1 MKFIPIPDP
10 RKGVTKEQL
19 VDLRSMGILPG
30 VLGAYASV
38 AHFAGEGGIGTPSE
52 GMTPKYWRDNS
63 TIWNP
68 KETYTYTMLER
79 SPDMPSL
86 FVAVPLNFSD
96 PMWSIFSQEV
106 ANFYRQYAAHF
117 PAIPRLA
124 TLTVNRFEAGRI
136 NFAAKGTPADYPL
149 GVDGRFPANCA
160 LRFNPQTGEPEAFN
174 FEDYVRTYPIDWTPK
189 APPVP
194 GSGGKLSDEELV
206 GAVSGALASLTNIK
220 DKAAA
225 IRALANR

>member
-38 AHFAGEGGIGTPSE
+38 AHFAGEGGVGMPSE
-52 GMTPKYWRDNS
+52 GITAKYWRDNS

-68 KETYTYTMLER
+68 RDSYTYTMLER
-79 SPDMPSL
+79 DANGN
-86 FVAVPLNFSD
+86 FAQAPLNFSD
-96 PMWSIFSQEV
+96 PAWSIFSQEV

-117 PAIPRLA
+117 PAIPRLV
-124 TLTVNRFEAGRI
+124 TLTVGRFEAGRI

-174 FEDYVRTYPIDWTPK
+174 FEDYTREFPLDWTPRSISTG
-189 APPVP
+189 A
-194 GSGGKLSDEELV
+194 LSDEELV
-206 GAVSGALASLTNIK
+206 GAASGVLASDLNLK
-220 DKAAA
+220 AKAAA
-225 IRALANR
+225 IRALVNR